1 MQYLKDILLKD
12 LTPDQQKEVEKGVK
26 ALIKYSENAPKMNNK
41 QIQLQRLNRAELM
54 LNLPLTGPA
63 ETIQTILKKIKE
75 IRRTYNLIV

>member
-12 LTPDQQKEVEKGVK
+12 LTPDQLKEVEKGVK
-26 ALIKYSENAPKMNNK
+26 ALIKYSENGPNMNNK

-63 ETIQTILKKIKE
+63 ETIENILNKIKQ
-75 IRRTYNLIV
+75 IKRTYNLIV